1 VHALLHLL
9 LLLASPLNTPKR
21 FGAGQT
27 LHTEGAQGTAS
38 GTRRAWDKLISVF
51 SFNSPP
57 DAFIRKGHEGM
68 SKDTLTF

>member
-1 VHALLHLL
+1 MHALLHLL

-38 GTRRAWDKLISVF
+38 GTRRAWDKVISVF
-51 SFNSPP
+51 SFNFRTRSSEFGLFP
-57 DAFIRKGHEGM
+57 
-68 SKDTLTF
+68 SV